1 MLKKIYIETHI
12 DMRFLWES
20 QFKEFSQEFILD
32 SDGNVSLKALIWG
45 GDLENGSRDI
55 KKHIDANTAASLLND
70 VLDYFEKD
78 EPTMEVMDGDTYYL
92 TMFFDDGKE
101 SKIYGSSSCPSGRLV
116 SLCNKIRNAVG
127 IDNLYLFDTYS
138 FEDHEEPDLS
148 EMDLDE

>member
-1 MLKKIYIETHI
+1 MFMLKKIYIKTQI

-45 GDLENGSRDI
+45 GDLENDSRDI
-55 KKHIDANTAASLLND
+55 NKHIDANTAASLLND
-70 VLDYFEKD
+70 VLDYFEKY
-78 EPTMEVMDGDTYYL
+78 EPTMLVMDGDTCHL

-101 SKIYGSSSCPSGRLV
+101 NKIDCSSSLSSEKLV
-116 SLCNKIRNAVG
+116 SICNKIRNAVG
-127 IDNLYLFDTYS
+127 IDNLYLFDTY
-138 FEDHEEPDLS
+138 EEPDLS